1 MPRRNQTLD
10 PAQIQSASDIPP
22 PGAQAVGLSPEGLVD
37 IYCGTLTGD
46 IDAQPAAKEL
56 LGTAP
61 DTGGLSNADY
71 IYKTVSALYGNA
83 SLPDFQSPA
92 GRTVKSLIFVS
103 GSTQGGY
110 GAFHIGDRSTQAEF
124 DRMVIDSLNVS
135 GNYSAGSGLGSALAP
150 TVIEAPH
157 LFPAWRGPSGLLG
170 VVDSDDPALKD
181 AQPDAIREAHR
192 FAAQSIVALSSGLET
207 RNLSE
212 RPRGTSPSLVQGLK
226 EKQLAFELIQ
236 ANQETLGLVHAL
248 TRASGGRQY
257 LSTSLFAAEI
267 VESFQTLTR
276 KSDPGKTDGEA
287 VSRLLAFKLA
297 PEISLVPGFNGAV
310 TQQWWRDGHP
320 DFANV
325 NTENDRSTD
334 GNASGVMF
342 LLFITDYLGISVDR
356 IIQHMPQTDG
366 APLGET
372 YASLLKDYPDLV
384 RVAGKDGRAAFQK
397 MVSLLQNAQTP
408 DGLLNLPAN
417 GNPFPSMPGSKQG
430 GLFAKPA
437 PAVPNLVAQDTQ
449 AALGLEAQI
458 EQQLASLK
466 SSLLKIQADI
476 PTSFAPIAATAPGDL
491 SSIAPGQVDAFGY
504 GPPLPN
510 SAVLTL
516 ERRVATYRAPQ
527 YDRMLQQKFW
537 KHVYNE
543 LPGTGP
549 NTNRLQVITGTIQAP
564 QAVQI
569 TGTISATK
577 CEPDG
582 DLHVAF
588 RPDDPRFPTNQS
600 PVEPPLELEIIYSC
614 PVTQADAKQAQRGYT
629 NPFDISHLK
638 PGTRIQAAGPL
649 IFDRA
654 HGRVDA
660 AGNVQYGLEIHPL
673 GGMTVLTAAAAAAP
687 PGPVPVPPVPASP
700 IPDDVASALGQVA
713 TLTQALGSLTSLLQK
728 MQREALTS

>member
-1 MPRRNQTLD
+1 
-10 PAQIQSASDIPP
+10 
-22 PGAQAVGLSPEGLVD
+22 
-37 IYCGTLTGD
+37 
-46 IDAQPAAKEL
+46 
-56 LGTAP
+56 
-61 DTGGLSNADY
+61 
-71 IYKTVSALYGNA
+71 
-83 SLPDFQSPA
+83 
-92 GRTVKSLIFVS
+92 
-103 GSTQGGY
+103 
-110 GAFHIGDRSTQAEF
+110 
-124 DRMVIDSLNVS
+124 
-135 GNYSAGSGLGSALAP
+135 
-150 TVIEAPH
+150 
-157 LFPAWRGPSGLLG
+157 
-170 VVDSDDPALKD
+170 
-181 AQPDAIREAHR
+181 
-192 FAAQSIVALSSGLET
+192 
-207 RNLSE
+207 
-212 RPRGTSPSLVQGLK
+212 LK

-236 ANQETLGLVHAL
+236 ANQETLGLVRAL
-248 TRASGGRQY
+248 ARASGGRQF
-257 LSTSLFAAEI
+257 LSTALFAAEI

-297 PEISLVPGFNGAV
+297 PELSLVPGFNGAV

-325 NTENDRSTD
+325 NTEDDRSTD

-397 MVSLLQNAQTP
+397 MVSLLQNTQTP
-408 DGLLNLPAN
+408 DGMLNLPAN

-430 GLFAKPA
+430 GLFAKPT
-437 PAVPNLVAQDTQ
+437 PPVPNLVAQDAQ

-466 SSLLKIQADI
+466 SSLLKIQTCI
-476 PTSFAPIAATAPGDL
+476 PTSLVP
-491 SSIAPGQVDAFGY
+491 SSIPTGPLDAFGY

-510 SAVLTL
+510 SAVVTL
-516 ERRVATYRAPQ
+516 ERRVAPYRAPQ

-577 CEPDG
+577 CQPDG

-588 RPDDPRFPTNQS
+588 RPDDPRFPTNRS
-600 PVEPPLELEIIYSC
+600 PVEPPLEFEIIYSC

-660 AGNVQYGLEIHPL
+660 AGNIQYGLEIHPL
-673 GGMTVLTAAAAAAP
+673 AGITLLTAAAAAVP
-687 PGPVPVPPVPASP
+687 QGPMPVPPAPASA

-713 TLTQALGSLTSLLQK
+713 TLTQALGNLTSLLQK
-728 MQREALTS
+728 MQREAPTS